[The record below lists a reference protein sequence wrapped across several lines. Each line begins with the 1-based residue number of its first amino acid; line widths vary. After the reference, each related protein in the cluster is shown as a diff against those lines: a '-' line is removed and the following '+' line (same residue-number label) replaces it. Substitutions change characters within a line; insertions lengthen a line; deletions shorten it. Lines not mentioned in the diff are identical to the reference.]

1 MKFTYSPTKRN
12 IKYGLGKELQS
23 IRKELNLTI
32 EEASFLAGI
41 NEKTIYRI
49 EHGIN
54 KVSSSTLD
62 KLSIA
67 YKKDL
72 FALYNKYIS
81 NPKIKL
87 SNMIHTAEKSLYIDN
102 LKSIETCINQLTK
115 LELAQFTSY
124 EKMFI
129 KYYTKLLEATYV
141 DLKYYDRLEA
151 INLLINSIKSEI
163 NDFQIRNYKN
173 FNYSPIEKRIL
184 MNISTMAYSFYEDK
198 TYIGMLSYLITLLN
212 NNNIL
217 YPKSVLN
224 LATLYHKKGDYR
236 KSFYLADKGITYCIE
251 NKCLDILP
259 KFFFRKFTSEL
270 NLGLKNYEEMLKKAI
285 FLAEINN
292 QEYLKN
298 IFITNAEKIYGVSI
312 NLM

>member
-115 LELAQFTSY
+115 LELAHV
-124 EKMFI
+124 
-129 KYYTKLLEATYV
+129 YV
-141 DLKYYDRLEA
+141 NLKVGHHF
-151 INLLINSIKSEI
+151 S
-163 NDFQIRNYKN
+163 
-173 FNYSPIEKRIL
+173 
-184 MNISTMAYSFYEDK
+184 
-198 TYIGMLSYLITLLN
+198 
-212 NNNIL
+212 
-217 YPKSVLN
+217 
-224 LATLYHKKGDYR
+224 
-236 KSFYLADKGITYCIE
+236 
-251 NKCLDILP
+251 
-259 KFFFRKFTSEL
+259 
-270 NLGLKNYEEMLKKAI
+270 
-285 FLAEINN
+285 
-292 QEYLKN
+292 
-298 IFITNAEKIYGVSI
+298 
-312 NLM
+312 

>member
-1 MKFTYSPTKRN
+1 
-12 IKYGLGKELQS
+12 
-23 IRKELNLTI
+23 
-32 EEASFLAGI
+32 
-41 NEKTIYRI
+41 
-49 EHGIN
+49 
-54 KVSSSTLD
+54 
-62 KLSIA
+62 
-67 YKKDL
+67 
-72 FALYNKYIS
+72 
-81 NPKIKL
+81 

-224 LATLYHKKGDYR
+224 LAT
-236 KSFYLADKGITYCIE
+236 
-251 NKCLDILP
+251 
-259 KFFFRKFTSEL
+259 
-270 NLGLKNYEEMLKKAI
+270 
-285 FLAEINN
+285 
-292 QEYLKN
+292 
-298 IFITNAEKIYGVSI
+298 
-312 NLM
+312 

>member
-1 MKFTYSPTKRN
+1 MCLDKH
-12 IKYGLGKELQS
+12 GLGRELQS

-72 FALYNKYIS
+72 FTIYNKYIS

-87 SNMIHTAEKSLYIDN
+87 SNIIREAEKSIYIDN
-102 LKSIETCINQLTK
+102 LENIKTCINQLTK
-115 LELAQFTSY
+115 LELNQFTSY
-124 EKMFI
+124 EVVFI
-129 KYYTKLLEATYV
+129 KYYIKLLEATYI
-141 DLKYYDRLEA
+141 DLKYYDRLKA
-151 INLLINSIKSEI
+151 VNLLINSIKSEI
-163 NDFQIRNYKN
+163 NDFQIINYKN
-173 FNYSPIEKRIL
+173 FNYSSIEKRIL
-184 MNISTMAYSFYEDK
+184 MNIATMAYSLYEDK
-198 TYIGMLSYLITLLN
+198 TCIGLLSHIITLSN
-212 NNNIL
+212 NDNIL

-224 LATLYHKKGDYR
+224 LSTVYHKKGDFK
-236 KSFYLADKGITYCIE
+236 KSFYLTDKGITYCIK
-251 NKCLDILP
+251 NKCLYVLP

-270 NLGLKNYEEMLKKAI
+270 NLGLKNYEETLRKAI
-285 FLAEINN
+285 FLAEINH
-292 QEYLKN
+292 QEYLKD
-298 IFITNAEKIYGVSI
+298 IFITSAKNIYGVAI
-312 NLM
+312 DLVNFE